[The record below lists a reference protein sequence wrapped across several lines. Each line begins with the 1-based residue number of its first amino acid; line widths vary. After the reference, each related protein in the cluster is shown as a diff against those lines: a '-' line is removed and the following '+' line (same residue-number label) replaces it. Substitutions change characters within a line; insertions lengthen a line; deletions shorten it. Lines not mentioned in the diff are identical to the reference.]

1 MDSLLIRKE
10 PQSAC
15 RYEAWTKRIQQD
27 YEQYVPYLG
36 FELKVVLLRFN
47 QGESIRVR

>member
-1 MDSLLIRKE
+1 MDRLFVRQE

>member
-1 MDSLLIRKE
+1 MDSLLVRKE

-27 YEQYVPYLG
+27 YEQYVPYLRYD
-36 FELKVVLLRFN
+36 LKVVLLWFN
-47 QGESIRVR
+47 QGESIFVG